1 MDINSDIAS
10 SENSSQERYKQQF
23 FKTTLCKYYFEGT
36 CKKGEQCSHAHSPD
50 ELQVKPVLSKTRM
63 CKKILRL
70 GNCNDPQCTFAH
82 DIGELVSANAFF
94 RTKMCDF
101 HMNGSCKLGDKCRY
115 AHSVNELNR
124 SDPIPSPSVGPT
136 TSSIPLVDF
145 NDSPDTG
152 YPMRKRG
159 SLSSRATMASSSAS
173 SYASFTSFAHFQE
186 TTPAAAV
193 SSPAV
198 VFVYPHPAIIAAAYS
213 AGGAP
218 HFRDEAY
225 ED

>member
-10 SENSSQERYKQQF
+10 SEHSSQDRYKQQF
-23 FKTTLCKYYFEGT
+23 FKTTLCKYNLEGS
-36 CKKGEQCSHAHSPD
+36 CKKGELCSHAHSLD
-50 ELQVKPVLSKTRM
+50 ELQVKPVLTKTRM

-70 GNCNDPQCTFAH
+70 GNCNDSECTFAH

-115 AHSVNELNR
+115 AHSAKELNS
-124 SDPIPSPSVGPT
+124 SDSLPSPSTCPT
-136 TSSIPLVDF
+136 TSIPPVDF

-173 SYASFTSFAHFQE
+173 SYASFTSFAHFQD
-186 TTPAAAV
+186 TSPAV
-193 SSPAV
+193 SAPAV
-198 VFVYPHPAIIAAAYS
+198 VFVYPHPAIIAATYS

-218 HFRDEAY
+218 HFSDEAY